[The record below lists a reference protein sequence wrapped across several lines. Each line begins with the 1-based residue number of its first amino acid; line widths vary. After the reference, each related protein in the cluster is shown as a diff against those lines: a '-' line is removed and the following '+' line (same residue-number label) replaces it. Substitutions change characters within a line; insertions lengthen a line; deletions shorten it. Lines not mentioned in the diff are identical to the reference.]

1 MTESIKLRFTFA
13 VDAPDLDEEEQQSI
27 ATKLLRQLK
36 KLDEVENVTKAED
49 INPEKGH
56 RGLDTLLNII
66 KAEVSLENIKNV
78 FTILRDRLDNSVT
91 LTLELENGRI
101 EYKGKSNQLP
111 EAQAFIT
118 AILDRMQ

>member
-13 VDAPDLDEEEQQSI
+13 VDDPDLDEEEQQSI

-49 INPEKGH
+49 INPEQGH

-78 FTILRDRLDNSVT
+78 FTILRDRLDNPVT
-91 LTLELENGRI
+91 IIIESENGRI
-101 EYKGKSNQLP
+101 EYKGKSHQLP
-111 EAQAFIT
+111 EVKTFIT
-118 AILDRMQ
+118 AILDKQK